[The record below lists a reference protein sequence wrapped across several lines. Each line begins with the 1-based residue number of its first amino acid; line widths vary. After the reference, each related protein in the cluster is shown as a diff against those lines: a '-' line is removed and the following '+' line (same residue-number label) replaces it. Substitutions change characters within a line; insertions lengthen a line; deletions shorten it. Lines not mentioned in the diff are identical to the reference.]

1 MLIVPRV
8 LSHLRSGGFI
18 EPARLRRVAVA
29 LIVFYV
35 AAIAMIFATSPDGLR
50 DYKDRPIGSDFM
62 AIWTAGRLA
71 ADGRGIDAYDPAKN
85 FAALQ
90 DAMADETPPLLP
102 FLHPPQVLLASAPF
116 SHAPYVPAWA
126 LFAALSA
133 AAFLAV
139 SSRLAPK
146 GWRILAAVAA
156 PAFFLNIANGQM
168 GLLIAAAFAAGALT
182 LERRPLLAGV
192 FFGLVAMKP
201 QYGLLIPLAFA
212 VGGQWRAFAGATIS
226 VLAQAAAATLAFG
239 AGVWPAFLAKLSYA
253 GDILLAGGGLAWP
266 KFVSLYGALRGLG
279 APHEAALG
287 GQLLLA
293 ALVAASIALLW
304 RSGADR
310 RLKLAGLI
318 AGALLASPYALDYD
332 AALLLPA
339 LALLASVGLEK
350 GFAPYEKSVL
360 ALAFLAPVAGFQV
373 AELTL
378 VPLTFLSAALLY
390 AAILRRAG
398 ALPFGFPLARA
409 AV

>member
-1 MLIVPRV
+1 MRAL
-8 LSHLRSGGFI
+8 LKSGGLI
-18 EPARLRRVAVA
+18 EPARIRRVALA
-29 LIVFYV
+29 LIAFYI
-35 AAIAMIFATSPDGLR
+35 AAIALIFATSPDGLR

-62 AIWTAGRLA
+62 AIWTAAGMA
-71 ADGRGIDAYDPAKN
+71 AGGRGLDAYDPALN

-90 DAMADETPPLLP
+90 SAMNDETPPNLP
-102 FLHPPQVLLASAPF
+102 FLHPPQVLLAAAPF
-116 SHAPYVPAWA
+116 SDLPYVPAWA

-133 AAFLAV
+133 AVFLAASV
-139 SSRLAPK
+139 RLAPK
-146 GWRILAAVAA
+146 GWGVLAAVAA

-168 GLLIAAAFAAGALT
+168 GLLIAAAFAAGALS
-182 LERRPLLAGV
+182 LARRPVLAGV

-201 QYGLLIPLAFA
+201 QYGLLIPLALA
-212 VGGQWRAFAGATIS
+212 AGGQWRAFAGAATC
-226 VLAQAAAATLAFG
+226 VTAQAGAATLAFG
-239 AGVWPAFLAKLSYA
+239 AGVWPAFAGKLSYA
-253 GDILLAGGGLAWP
+253 SAALLAGGGLAWP
-266 KFVSLYGALRGLG
+266 KFVSLYGAVRGLG
-279 APHEAALG
+279 APHDAALG

-293 ALVAASIALLW
+293 GAIAASIALLW
-304 RSGADR
+304 RSGADL

-339 LALLASVGLEK
+339 IALLVSVGLEK

-373 AELTL
+373 AELAL

-390 AAILRRAG
+390 AAVLRRAG
-398 ALPFGFPLARA
+398 PLRLGFPLARA